1 MTGGCPCRPSPFGLR
16 VGRHVALVVAL
27 VSPQATAGH
36 HLEDDASVLRAAKEL
51 HVGAEELAVGLRVST
66 DGGDLPEDR
75 REVLPS
81 KLDLFTRPR

>member
-1 MTGGCPCRPSPFGLR
+1 
-16 VGRHVALVVAL
+16 

-81 KLDLFTRPR
+81 KLDLFTPPGKRTAQGKFSSPPLSSTF